1 MSKTPNPENNT
12 PRHPD
17 QEIIDFFRQ
26 CLEDAQAGRV
36 LFVMASVGVVKP
48 PQATTPIDPEAPP
61 ANRFGVNVGAFVA
74 SRTQLVEPVS
84 LASAGEDVRRGA
96 AFAADRVTELCT
108 QNLPQGTPS

>member
-1 MSKTPNPENNT
+1 MTKSSNPENET
-12 PRHPD
+12 PVHPD

-26 CLEDAQAGRV
+26 CLEDAAAGRV

-48 PQATTPIDPEAPP
+48 PQALTPIDPVGPP

-84 LASAGEDVRRGA
+84 LMSACDDVRRGA
-96 AFAADRVTELCT
+96 SYAADQVMQRCT
-108 QNLPQGTPS
+108 RDIPQGTPS